1 VGRSCTQKPLQ
12 LYICY
17 PLRYPIN
24 EKTARRRLMNDED
37 KQLLKETAY
46 TVRAMFLVLVAAFG
60 AFLVFLFQR

>member
-1 VGRSCTQKPLQ
+1 
-12 LYICY
+12 
-17 PLRYPIN
+17 
-24 EKTARRRLMNDED
+24 MNDED